1 MLHLPQHF
9 FYVETLFTLNFFP
22 GENVMAIKDN
32 YEKLMERVNKA
43 CQRANRQ
50 ASDIQVLAVCKGQT
64 SERIKEAYNCGLRIM
79 GENKTQE
86 SDLHQDELSH
96 LKDIT
101 WHFIGKL
108 QKNKINRILKSF
120 DFIQSVDGVKSL
132 EHIHKR
138 VNEETDIFIEINI
151 GEEKNKTGFTV
162 DGLKKALNYISN
174 LNRVKITGLM
184 TIPPFEEDVEDV
196 RPYFAQMR
204 ELRDEI
210 NTMKL
215 PNFDIRHLSMGMSH
229 DLEVAIE
236 EGATMI
242 RIGTALFGRRLL

>member
-1 MLHLPQHF
+1 MGLK
-9 FYVETLFTLNFFP
+9 E
-22 GENVMAIKDN
+22 N
-32 YEKLMERVNKA
+32 YEKIMERIGKA
-43 CQRANRQ
+43 CQRADRQ
-50 ASDIQVLAVCKGQT
+50 VSDIQILAVCKGQT
-64 SERIKEAYNCGLRIM
+64 SERIKDAYDCGLRIM

-86 SDLHQDELSH
+86 ADIHQEELQA
-96 LKDIT
+96 LADIS

-138 VNEETDIFIEINI
+138 VNEETEIFIEINI

-184 TIPPFEEDVEDV
+184 TIPPFEDDIEDV
-196 RPYFAQMR
+196 RPYFIQMR
-204 ELRDEI
+204 ELKEEV
-210 NTMKL
+210 NSMNL
-215 PNFDIRHLSMGMSH
+215 SNFDIQHLSMGMSH
-229 DLEVAIE
+229 DFDVAIE
-236 EGATMI
+236 EGANMI
-242 RIGTALFGRRLL
+242 RIGTALFGRRYL